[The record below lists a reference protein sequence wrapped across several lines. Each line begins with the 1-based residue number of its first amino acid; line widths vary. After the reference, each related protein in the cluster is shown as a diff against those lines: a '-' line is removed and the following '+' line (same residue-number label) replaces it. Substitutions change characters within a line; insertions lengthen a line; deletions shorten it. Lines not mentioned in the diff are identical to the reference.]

1 LIGTPLRKSGFTLVE
16 LVIVVGII
24 GLLAAI
30 AIPNFIRYQLRA
42 KSCEA
47 ATNLQAISK
56 TQDAYYAEFG
66 TYVSALTPVP
76 ATIPGGA
83 KTSWVTGTNF
93 DVLGWAP
100 EGSVFFQY
108 AINAD
113 NPSGGG
119 SLLRYTAEAA
129 ADIDDDGAPSFF
141 AYVKPA
147 HGQSSGLSGTL
158 ANTTC
163 VGTGVF
169 NAASGAANA
178 LMVPGPCDAASG
190 QREF

>member
-1 LIGTPLRKSGFTLVE
+1 LRKSGFTLVE

-24 GLLAAI
+24 GLLATI
-30 AIPNFIRYQLRA
+30 AIPSFIRYQLRA
-42 KSCEA
+42 KSSEA
-47 ATNLQAISK
+47 ATNLQAIAK
-56 TQDAYYAEFG
+56 TQNAYYAEFG
-66 TYVSALTPVP
+66 TYVSVLTPVP
-76 ATIPGGA
+76 AAIPG
-83 KTSWVTGTNF
+83 KTKAPWVTGTNF

-100 EGSVFFQY
+100 EGRVFFQY

-129 ADIDDDGAPSFF
+129 ADLDADGAPSFF

-147 HGQSSGLSGTL
+147 RGQSSGLSGTL

-163 VGTGVF
+163 VGSGVF
-169 NAASGAANA
+169 DAASGAADA

-190 QREF
+190 RREF